1 METSLPIFQA
11 LSAGVYVNIP
21 GSCDAARI
29 MQANTSE
36 EKLAFVI
43 QDGRTFWNHGGR
55 CPRKEL
61 RWYIYN
67 TYIIYIY
74 ILVYIYV
81 YVILIIYVENL
92 LQVRK
97 QRNIT
102 QERGYPQIYIL
113 GPVRLYH
120 RPTFTF
126 LCISS
131 MIWIR
136 IQDISRHG

>member
-61 RWYIYN
+61 RWYI
-67 TYIIYIY
+67 
-74 ILVYIYV
+74 
-81 YVILIIYVENL
+81 
-92 LQVRK
+92 
-97 QRNIT
+97 
-102 QERGYPQIYIL
+102 
-113 GPVRLYH
+113 
-120 RPTFTF
+120 
-126 LCISS
+126 
-131 MIWIR
+131 
-136 IQDISRHG
+136 

>member
-1 METSLPIFQA
+1 MLIYRVAVTP
-11 LSAGVYVNIP
+11 P
-21 GSCDAARI
+21 GSGKRTPVRRSWPLSSRI
-29 MQANTSE
+29 SE
-36 EKLAFVI
+36 PFGTTE
-43 QDGRTFWNHGGR
+43 GGAPER
-55 CPRKEL
+55 N
-61 RWYIYN
+61 YGGIYN
-67 TYIIYIY
+67 TYIIYILTYIYIYLIYLYIY

-102 QERGYPQIYIL
+102 QERGYPQICIL
-113 GPVRLYH
+113 GPMHLYH

-131 MIWIR
+131 MI
-136 IQDISRHG
+136 